1 MVVLDALV
9 AGYVR
14 RNALRSAV
22 SVLAVTLGV
31 ATFLAIRVSVADAVQ
46 AFGARTGVFG
56 DVADFSIE
64 RPGGTLPASLLARV
78 RRASGIAE
86 ASPTIEGFA
95 RTGDTVLRIVGV
107 DLLQPLPPSIEFRRR
122 VPGPFAR
129 DGAAWV
135 ADSPRAGR
143 GVIVSA
149 DMASSNAWHVGST
162 IVAEAGTSRMRLRVA
177 AIRTGRTPALDAN
190 TALVD
195 IATAEDLFAKKDV
208 LDRIACVAFPGR
220 LAASRHAVGALLP
233 HGARIVTEGERRA
246 EVERMFS
253 AFTFELSILV
263 AVASLAALLLVNDVA
278 GVSVVERRAEIGT
291 LRALGATRA
300 ASARAFAVEGARH
313 GLVGGLLGA
322 WLGGVAIAAAGISPP
337 GTDPFGTD
345 PEAPFVALALG
356 FTLGL
361 AGALPSARSSA
372 ALAVVHA
379 LDPRRS
385 AGTPPRSAAYIGF
398 TARVPVPLAR
408 GIADLRGAPRRV
420 ASSVVTLAVSVALAS
435 AVLTFAATLRASV
448 MTYANASLHG
458 DVSVRP
464 LDGSS
469 AAPAARFSPA
479 AVARVRALPG
489 VARADA
495 SRTLLVPEHGTFI
508 TVTTSS
514 DGAGPRAGP
523 SPVPATPGATIDE
536 GFATRAALRIGD
548 RFDLPASTVHVRA
561 RVVRIVREARF
572 AGPVPVSTI
581 ALEPADFRRA
591 YGDDTADALAI
602 EARAGTDLS
611 TLRLRLRQTLAPR
624 ALDIRTTHD
633 LRAALIA
640 QFDRVGTD
648 ASAIGLLALILGG
661 FTVVTMLFALVLE
674 RRDDIRLMRQV
685 GFSRA
690 GVRAMVVCEGALI
703 GAAGATCG
711 IALGVATTL
720 ALVAADGALYGWSLQ
735 TVVPAGSL
743 ALVLVAT
750 VSIAAA
756 AAIGPARYAA
766 RLR

>member
-1 MVVLDALV
+1 MGSFKSLRHAMLRVV
-9 AGYVR
+9 
-14 RNALRSAV
+14 
-22 SVLAVTLGV
+22 T
-31 ATFLAIRVSVADAVQ
+31 TFLA
-46 AFGARTGVFG
+46 
-56 DVADFSIE
+56 
-64 RPGGTLPASLLARV
+64 
-78 RRASGIAE
+78 
-86 ASPTIEGFA
+86 
-95 RTGDTVLRIVGV
+95 
-107 DLLQPLPPSIEFRRR
+107 
-122 VPGPFAR
+122 
-129 DGAAWV
+129 
-135 ADSPRAGR
+135 
-143 GVIVSA
+143 
-149 DMASSNAWHVGST
+149 
-162 IVAEAGTSRMRLRVA
+162 
-177 AIRTGRTPALDAN
+177 AL
-190 TALVD
+190 
-195 IATAEDLFAKKDV
+195 I
-208 LDRIACVAFPGR
+208 
-220 LAASRHAVGALLP
+220 
-233 HGARIVTEGERRA
+233 
-246 EVERMFS
+246 
-253 AFTFELSILV
+253 
-263 AVASLAALLLVNDVA
+263 
-278 GVSVVERRAEIGT
+278 
-291 LRALGATRA
+291 
-300 ASARAFAVEGARH
+300 
-313 GLVGGLLGA
+313 
-322 WLGGVAIAAAGISPP
+322 
-337 GTDPFGTD
+337 
-345 PEAPFVALALG
+345 
-356 FTLGL
+356 
-361 AGALPSARSSA
+361 
-372 ALAVVHA
+372 
-379 LDPRRS
+379 
-385 AGTPPRSAAYIGF
+385 
-398 TARVPVPLAR
+398 
-408 GIADLRGAPRRV
+408 
-420 ASSVVTLAVSVALAS
+420 ALAS
-435 AVLTFAATLRASV
+435 VGTLVELATATVAAAAAPTITSTGYAEYETSGVYTTTITAASNAKALPQATLNVAS
-448 MTYANASLHG
+448 TTGFPTSYQGL
-458 DVSVRP
+458 
-464 LDGSS
+464 
-469 AAPAARFSPA
+469 
-479 AVARVRALPG
+479 
-489 VARADA
+489 
-495 SRTLLVPEHGTFI
+495 

-591 YGDDTADALAI
+591 YGDDTADTLAI

-633 LRAALIA
+633 LREALIA

-711 IALGVATTL
+711 IAIGVATTL